1 MQSSLFKCGLAAC
14 INKRRVTATELDS
27 KYTFFK
33 TWNSPLNINGSLNM

>member
-14 INKRRVTATELDS
+14 INKRRVTATELSS

-33 TWNSPLNINGSLNM
+33 LGTLP